1 MRQKEQ
7 LQQCQAEEEAG
18 LLRRQRQYFELQCR
32 QYKRKMLL
40 ARHSLDQ
47 DLLREVGHLTL
58 HSPPDAGTYPFPFA
72 SLVVVFPLCPHS
84 CFPSAV
90 IHVSPLSS
98 FKAWLL
104 FNTSFTLHAHQTP
117 LEFPGQPRAWLPNT
131 SQLPLSKSP
140 GALASLIPTRLPD
153 QFLGPA
159 SLLSQDL
166 NKKQTQK
173 DLECALLL
181 RQHEATRELEL
192 RQLQAVQRTRAEL
205 TRLQHQTELGNQLEY
220 NKRREQELRQKHAA
234 QVRQQPKS
242 LKVRAGQR
250 SPGLPLPTPG
260 ALGPPS
266 TGTPREEQPCSSGQ
280 EAVLDQRILREE
292 EEAVPERRILGE
304 EGAALEP
311 EEQRILGE
319 QSGTPSPSPL
329 NCRSLVDEDV
339 WGLPEEEVEELRL
352 PSLASQER
360 SIVGQEAS
368 GEWRL
373 WEKEDSSFLDE
384 EFELDWVQGPALTPV
399 PEEEEEEEEGAPFR
413 TPRDPGDGCP
423 SPDIPPEPPPTH
435 LRPSSTSQLPGLLSH
450 GLLAGLSF
458 AVGSSSGLLPLLL
471 LLLLPLL
478 AAQGG
483 GGLQAAL
490 LALEVGLVG
499 LGASYLLLCTAL
511 HLPPSLFLL
520 LAQGTALGAVLSLSW
535 RRGLMGVPLGL
546 GAAWL
551 LAWPGLFLP
560 LAALTAGGKW
570 VRQQVPRMRRGIS
583 RLWLRALLRLSPMA
597 FRALQGCGAVGDRGL
612 FALYPKTN
620 KDGFRSR
627 LPVPG
632 PRRGNPRTARHP
644 LALLARFW
652 ALCKGWNWRL
662 ARASQGLAT
671 CLPPWAIH
679 TLASW
684 GLLRGERPSRIPRL
698 LPRSQRRPGPSA
710 SHQPPPGALAG
721 RRSRTRQSR
730 ALPPWR

>member
-1 MRQKEQ
+1 M
-7 LQQCQAEEEAG
+7 
-18 LLRRQRQYFELQCR
+18 
-32 QYKRKMLL
+32 
-40 ARHSLDQ
+40 
-47 DLLREVGHLTL
+47 T
-58 HSPPDAGTYPFPFA
+58 
-72 SLVVVFPLCPHS
+72 
-84 CFPSAV
+84 
-90 IHVSPLSS
+90 
-98 FKAWLL
+98 
-104 FNTSFTLHAHQTP
+104 
-117 LEFPGQPRAWLPNT
+117 
-131 SQLPLSKSP
+131 
-140 GALASLIPTRLPD
+140 GA
-153 QFLGPA
+153 LGPA
-159 SLLSQDL
+159 SLLPQDL

-250 SPGLPLPTPG
+250 PPGLPVIG

-266 TGTPREEQPCSSGQ
+266 TGTLSEEQPCSSGQ
-280 EAVLDQRILREE
+280 EAILDQRMLGEE
-292 EEAVPERRILGE
+292 EKAVPERRILGK
-304 EGAALEP
+304 EGTTLEP
-311 EEQRILGE
+311 EKQMILGE
-319 QSGTPSPSPL
+319 ESGTLSPSPQKYRRPV
-329 NCRSLVDEDV
+329 NEKGWD
-339 WGLPEEEVEELRL
+339 LPENEIEELRVPL
-352 PSLASQER
+352 LAPEER
-360 SIVGQEAS
+360 SITGEEEAGPWS
-368 GEWRL
+368 L
-373 WEKEDSSFLDE
+373 WEKENGSFLDE
-384 EFELDWVQGPALTPV
+384 EFELSWVQSPALTPV
-399 PEEEEEEEEGAPFR
+399 PEEEEEEEEGAPIG

-423 SPDIPPEPPPTH
+423 SPDIPPEPPPPH
-435 LRPSSTSQLPGLLSH
+435 LRPGPASQLPGLLSH

-520 LAQGTALGAVLSLSW
+520 LAQGSALGAVLGLSW

-551 LAWPGLFLP
+551 LAWPGLTLP
-560 LAALTAGGKW
+560 LAAMAAGGKW
-570 VRQQVPRMRRGIS
+570 VRQQGPRMRRGIS
-583 RLWLRALLRLSPMA
+583 RLWLRVLLRLSPMA

-632 PRRGNPRTARHP
+632 PRLGNPRTARRP
-644 LALLARFW
+644 LALLVRVW

-662 ARASQGLAT
+662 ARASQGLASR
-671 CLPPWAIH
+671 LPPWAIH

-698 LPRSQRRPGPSA
+698 LPRSQRRLGSPA
-710 SHQPPPGALAG
+710 SRQPPPGTLAG
-721 RRSRTRQSR
+721 RRSRTRQFR

>member
-1 MRQKEQ
+1 M
-7 LQQCQAEEEAG
+7 
-18 LLRRQRQYFELQCR
+18 
-32 QYKRKMLL
+32 
-40 ARHSLDQ
+40 
-47 DLLREVGHLTL
+47 TL
-58 HSPPDAGTYPFPFA
+58 
-72 SLVVVFPLCPHS
+72 
-84 CFPSAV
+84 
-90 IHVSPLSS
+90 
-98 FKAWLL
+98 
-104 FNTSFTLHAHQTP
+104 
-117 LEFPGQPRAWLPNT
+117 
-131 SQLPLSKSP
+131 
-140 GALASLIPTRLPD
+140 TRLPNC
-153 QFLGPA
+153 FLAPA
-159 SLLSQDL
+159 SLLPQDL

-250 SPGLPLPTPG
+250 PPGLPLPVPG
-260 ALGPPS
+260 AVGPPN
-266 TGTPREEQPCSSGQ
+266 TGTPREEQPCSLGQ
-280 EAVLDQRILREE
+280 EAVLDQKMLGEE
-292 EEAVPERRILGE
+292 EEAVPERILGK
-304 EGAALEP
+304 EGAAVEP

-319 QSGTPSPSPL
+319 ESETASPSPQ
-329 NCRSLVDEDV
+329 NHESLVYEEV
-339 WGLPEEEVEELRL
+339 WGLPEEETEELRV
-352 PSLASQER
+352 PSPAPQER

-368 GEWRL
+368 VEWRL
-373 WEKEDSSFLDE
+373 WGKEDGSLLGE

-435 LRPSSTSQLPGLLSH
+435 LRPGTTSQLPGLLSH

-535 RRGLMGVPLGL
+535 RRGLLGVPLGL

-551 LAWPGLFLP
+551 LAWPGLALP
-560 LAALTAGGKW
+560 LAALAAGGKW
-570 VRQQVPRMRRGIS
+570 VRQQGPRMRRGIS
-583 RLWLRALLRLSPMA
+583 RLWLRALLRLSPMV
-597 FRALQGCGAVGDRGL
+597 FRALQGWGAVGDRGL

-620 KDGFRSR
+620 KDGFRSCI
-627 LPVPG
+627 PVPG

-644 LALLARFW
+644 LALLARFL

-662 ARASQGLAT
+662 ARASQSLAT
-671 CLPPWAIH
+671 CLPPWAVH

-684 GLLRGERPSRIPRL
+684 GLLWGERPSRIPRL
-698 LPRSQRRPGPSA
+698 LPRSQRQLGPPA
-710 SHQPPPGALAG
+710 SHQPPPGMLAG
-721 RRSRTRQSR
+721 RRSRACQSP

>member
-1 MRQKEQ
+1 M
-7 LQQCQAEEEAG
+7 
-18 LLRRQRQYFELQCR
+18 
-32 QYKRKMLL
+32 
-40 ARHSLDQ
+40 
-47 DLLREVGHLTL
+47 
-58 HSPPDAGTYPFPFA
+58 P
-72 SLVVVFPLCPHS
+72 
-84 CFPSAV
+84 
-90 IHVSPLSS
+90 
-98 FKAWLL
+98 
-104 FNTSFTLHAHQTP
+104 
-117 LEFPGQPRAWLPNT
+117 
-131 SQLPLSKSP
+131 
-140 GALASLIPTRLPD
+140 
-153 QFLGPA
+153 
-159 SLLSQDL
+159 QDL

-250 SPGLPLPTPG
+250 PPSLSLPDPG
-260 ALGPPS
+260 AL
-266 TGTPREEQPCSSGQ
+266 TPREEQPCSPGQ
-280 EAVLDQRILREE
+280 EAVLDQRILREV
-292 EEAVPERRILGE
+292 EEAVPERRILGQ
-304 EGAALEP
+304 EGATLEP

-319 QSGTPSPSPL
+319 EAGTPSPSPKKH
-329 NCRSLVDEDV
+329 RRLVDEEV
-339 WGLPEEEVEELRL
+339 WGLPEEEMGELSA
-352 PSLASQER
+352 PSPAPEER
-360 SIVGQEAS
+360 SIVGQEEVGA
-368 GEWRL
+368 WRL
-373 WEKEDSSFLDE
+373 WGKEDGCLLDE
-384 EFELDWVQGPALTPV
+384 EFELGWVQGPALTPV
-399 PEEEEEEEEGAPFR
+399 PEEEEEEDEGSPIR

-435 LRPSSTSQLPGLLSH
+435 PRPGPTSLFPGLLSH

-483 GGLQAAL
+483 GGLQASL

-520 LAQGTALGAVLSLSW
+520 LAQGTALGSVLGLSW
-535 RRGLMGVPLGL
+535 RRGLIGVPLGL

-551 LAWPGLFLP
+551 LAWPGLVLP
-560 LAALTAGGKW
+560 LAAVAAGGKW
-570 VRQQVPRMRRGIS
+570 MRQQGPRMRRGIS
-583 RLWLRALLRLSPMA
+583 RLWLRALLRLSPLA

-632 PRRGNPRTARHP
+632 PRRVNSRAALHP
-644 LALLARFW
+644 LALVARLW

-662 ARASQGLAT
+662 AQASQGLAS
-671 CLPPWAIH
+671 CLPPWTIH
-679 TLASW
+679 MLASW

-698 LPRSQRRPGPSA
+698 LPRSQRRPGPPA
-710 SHQPPPGALAG
+710 CRHPPIGTRAG
-721 RRSRTRQSR
+721 RRARTCQSR
-730 ALPPWR
+730 VLPPWR

>member
-1 MRQKEQ
+1 M
-7 LQQCQAEEEAG
+7 
-18 LLRRQRQYFELQCR
+18 
-32 QYKRKMLL
+32 
-40 ARHSLDQ
+40 
-47 DLLREVGHLTL
+47 TL
-58 HSPPDAGTYPFPFA
+58 
-72 SLVVVFPLCPHS
+72 
-84 CFPSAV
+84 
-90 IHVSPLSS
+90 
-98 FKAWLL
+98 
-104 FNTSFTLHAHQTP
+104 
-117 LEFPGQPRAWLPNT
+117 
-131 SQLPLSKSP
+131 
-140 GALASLIPTRLPD
+140 TRLPNC
-153 QFLGPA
+153 FLAPA
-159 SLLSQDL
+159 SLLPQDL

-250 SPGLPLPTPG
+250 PPGLPLPVPG
-260 ALGPPS
+260 AVGPPN
-266 TGTPREEQPCSSGQ
+266 TGTPREEQPCSPGQ
-280 EAVLDQRILREE
+280 EAVLDQRMLGEE
-292 EEAVPERRILGE
+292 EEAVPERRILGK

-319 QSGTPSPSPL
+319 ESGTASPSPQ
-329 NCRSLVDEDV
+329 NHESLVYEEV
-339 WGLPEEEVEELRL
+339 WGLPEEETEELRV
-352 PSLASQER
+352 PSPAPQER

-368 GEWRL
+368 VEWRL
-373 WEKEDSSFLDE
+373 WGKEDGSLLGE

-435 LRPSSTSQLPGLLSH
+435 LRPGTTSQLPGLLSH

-535 RRGLMGVPLGL
+535 RRGLLGVPLGL

-551 LAWPGLFLP
+551 LAWPGLALP
-560 LAALTAGGKW
+560 LAALAAGGKW
-570 VRQQVPRMRRGIS
+570 VRQQGPRMRRGIS
-583 RLWLRALLRLSPMA
+583 RLWLRALLRLSPMV

-627 LPVPG
+627 IPVPG

-662 ARASQGLAT
+662 ARASQSLAT
-671 CLPPWAIH
+671 CLPPWVVH

-698 LPRSQRRPGPSA
+698 LPRSQRQLGPPA
-710 SHQPPPGALAG
+710 SHQPPPGMLAG
-721 RRSRTRQSR
+721 RRSRARQSR

>member
-1 MRQKEQ
+1 MDPRDPPFSI
-7 LQQCQAEEEAG
+7 G
-18 LLRRQRQYFELQCR
+18 LI
-32 QYKRKMLL
+32 
-40 ARHSLDQ
+40 
-47 DLLREVGHLTL
+47 
-58 HSPPDAGTYPFPFA
+58 
-72 SLVVVFPLCPHS
+72 LVFFPLGPRVLQFIFTSVPLLLLIPNRS
-84 CFPSAV
+84 CQNFLRPLCSQDRQELASPTPS
-90 IHVSPLSS
+90 SPAIPSS
-98 FKAWLL
+98 LC
-104 FNTSFTLHAHQTP
+104 Q
-117 LEFPGQPRAWLPNT
+117 
-131 SQLPLSKSP
+131 
-140 GALASLIPTRLPD
+140 GALAPHFVDTD
-153 QFLGPA
+153 QAPGPA
-159 SLLSQDL
+159 FLLPQDL

-250 SPGLPLPTPG
+250 PPGLPLPIPG
-260 ALGPPS
+260 ALDPPS
-266 TGTPREEQPCSSGQ
+266 TGNPIEEQPCSPGQ
-280 EAVLDQRILREE
+280 EAVLYQRMLGKE
-292 EEAVPERRILGE
+292 EEAVGERRILGK
-304 EGAALEP
+304 EGATLEP
-311 EEQRILGE
+311 KQQRILGKE
-319 QSGTPSPSPL
+319 SGAPSPSPQKHG
-329 NCRSLVDEDV
+329 SLVDEEV
-339 WGLPEEEVEELRL
+339 WGLPEEEIEELRV
-352 PSLASQER
+352 PSLVPQER
-360 SIVGQEAS
+360 SIVGQEAAGTWS
-368 GEWRL
+368 L
-373 WEKEDSSFLDE
+373 WGKEDGSLLDE
-384 EFELDWVQGPALTPV
+384 EFELGWVQGPALTPV
-399 PEEEEEEEEGAPFR
+399 PEEEEEEEQGAPIG

-435 LRPSSTSQLPGLLSH
+435 LRPGPASQLPGLLSH

-511 HLPPSLFLL
+511 HLPSSLFLL
-520 LAQGTALGAVLSLSW
+520 LAQGTALGAVLGLSW

-551 LAWPGLFLP
+551 LAWPGLALP
-560 LAALTAGGKW
+560 LVAMAAGGRW
-570 VRQQVPRMRRGIS
+570 ARQQGPRVRRGIS
-583 RLWLRALLRLSPMA
+583 RLWLRVLLRLSPMA

-627 LPVPG
+627 LPIPG
-632 PRRGNPRTARHP
+632 PRRHNPRTTQHP
-644 LALLARFW
+644 LALLAKVW

-662 ARASQGLAT
+662 ARASQGLASH
-671 CLPPWAIH
+671 LPPWAIH

-684 GLLRGERPSRIPRL
+684 GLLRGERPTRIPRL
-698 LPRSQRRPGPSA
+698 LPRSQRQLGPPA
-710 SHQPPPGALAG
+710 SHQPLPGTLAG